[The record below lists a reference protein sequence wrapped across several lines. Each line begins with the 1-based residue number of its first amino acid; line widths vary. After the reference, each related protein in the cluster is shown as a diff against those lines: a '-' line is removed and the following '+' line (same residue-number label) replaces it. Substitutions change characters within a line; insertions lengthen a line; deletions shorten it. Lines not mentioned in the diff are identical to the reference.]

1 MRKKIIYL
9 SALTLIV
16 LNSCKKEDSQ
26 ATTETT
32 CAMLQWTGDYAID
45 GCGYRLF
52 VNMDEHKITNE
63 DIIPEKYKTANSN
76 KSSVQVKLLNYHRKE
91 IKPCQ
96 LPVELNAVKILEIL

>member
-1 MRKKIIYL
+1 MRKTSISL
-9 SALTLIV
+9 LLLTLTV
-16 LNSCKKEDSQ
+16 FSSCKKEDSQ

-32 CAMLQWTGDYAID
+32 CAILQWTGDYAID

-52 VNMDEHKITNE
+52 VDMDEHKITNE

-76 KSSVQVKLLNYHRKE
+76 KNSVKVKLLNYHRKE